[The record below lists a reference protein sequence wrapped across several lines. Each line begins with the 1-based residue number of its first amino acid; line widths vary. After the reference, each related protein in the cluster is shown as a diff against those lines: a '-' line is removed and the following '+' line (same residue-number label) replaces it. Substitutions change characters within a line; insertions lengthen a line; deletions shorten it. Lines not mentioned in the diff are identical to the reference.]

1 MVSQKHFVIIG
12 LDLTVYGLEEYKK
25 RPKGYPVS
33 IVFALHGRLQNQSSM
48 KPLCDS
54 LCSLNDT
61 NDSTRRHLIVVSF
74 DSPNHG
80 ARLVNKVANHAW
92 KEGKNSN
99 PYHAIDM
106 WSMMYTTSR
115 TVSDLIDVI
124 ENYLF
129 GPLDHHLVETW
140 GVVGFS
146 MGGHASFMAAAEDPR
161 ISVAIPIVGTSDF
174 LSLMKDR
181 LHENMLPAK
190 EHLPK
195 TFCDM
200 VAQKTACLGE
210 RLKSKHLL
218 IINGQKDQLVK
229 AKFNEPL
236 VHQLRQIHIGKEGHD
251 WKYHVV
257 PNIGHEWCEDML
269 HLSAQWSDQWLLQR
283 QQGKL

>member
-1 MVSQKHFVIIG
+1 MCVCVS
-12 LDLTVYGLEEYKK
+12 LE
-25 RPKGYPVS
+25 
-33 IVFALHGRLQNQSSM
+33 NQSSM

-146 MGGHASFMAAAEDPR
+146 MGGHASFMAAAEGNIDIQYFPR
-161 ISVAIPIVGTSDF
+161 FS
-174 LSLMKDR
+174 
-181 LHENMLPAK
+181 
-190 EHLPK
+190 
-195 TFCDM
+195 
-200 VAQKTACLGE
+200 
-210 RLKSKHLL
+210 
-218 IINGQKDQLVK
+218 
-229 AKFNEPL
+229 
-236 VHQLRQIHIGKEGHD
+236 
-251 WKYHVV
+251 
-257 PNIGHEWCEDML
+257 
-269 HLSAQWSDQWLLQR
+269 
-283 QQGKL
+283 

>member
-1 MVSQKHFVIIG
+1 
-12 LDLTVYGLEEYKK
+12 
-25 RPKGYPVS
+25 
-33 IVFALHGRLQNQSSM
+33 
-48 KPLCDS
+48 
-54 LCSLNDT
+54 
-61 NDSTRRHLIVVSF
+61 
-74 DSPNHG
+74 
-80 ARLVNKVANHAW
+80 
-92 KEGKNSN
+92 
-99 PYHAIDM
+99 
-106 WSMMYTTSR
+106 
-115 TVSDLIDVI
+115 
-124 ENYLF
+124 
-129 GPLDHHLVETW
+129 
-140 GVVGFS
+140 
-146 MGGHASFMAAAEDPR
+146 
-161 ISVAIPIVGTSDF
+161 
-174 LSLMKDR
+174 MKDR

-195 TFCDM
+195 TLCDM